1 MVALGI
7 EQEDL
12 EEMLSRHFNTSV
24 AIRSWSLEQDDT
36 AFGGL
41 AGEKNL
47 VQVETAE
54 LGILRILL
62 KRVERKY
69 AHEAEVY
76 QTLQALKAPIATFYG
91 HCDLAN
97 DRRTMAVEYLPVTVE
112 WPIPPDYHLAWVEAA
127 AELAGLPVAATGVLH
142 KKKWA
147 PRLQEFVADVEYA
160 LSIDEAPLQEAYRQS
175 DLLDL
180 PDLCRQLLPQ
190 VLARADALPLAFCHG
205 DAHSPH
211 TGRRDP
217 QGAVLFFDLTT
228 GSIGPR
234 FLDLVSAIIDHGEP
248 YEIEV
253 EQFERRF
260 LEKYK
265 QGAQQDLSWTDFR
278 AEVQL
283 CRALVA
289 LEDMRVGVDWIASW
303 LRQTERERGP
313 VGNDPRKWPL
323 LHLQA
328 LRQYLLF

>member
-1 MVALGI
+1 M
-7 EQEDL
+7 
-12 EEMLSRHFNTSV
+12 
-24 AIRSWSLEQDDT
+24 
-36 AFGGL
+36 
-41 AGEKNL
+41 
-47 VQVETAE
+47 
-54 LGILRILL
+54 RILL
-62 KRVERKY
+62 KKVERKY

-91 HCDLAN
+91 HCDLAD

-127 AELAGLPVAATGVLH
+127 AELASLPVTATGVLQR
-142 KKKWA
+142 KKWA
-147 PRLQEFVADVEYA
+147 PRRQEFIDDVEYA

-190 VLARADALPLAFCHG
+190 VLAQADDLPLAFCHG

-211 TGRRDP
+211 TGRRDS
-217 QGAVLFFDLTT
+217 QGTVLFFDLTT

-234 FLDLVSAIIDHGEP
+234 FMDLISAIIDHGEP

-253 EQFERRF
+253 EQLKRRF

-265 QGAQQDLSWTDFR
+265 QCTQQDLSWTDFR

-289 LEDMRVGVDWIASW
+289 LEDMRVGVDWIIPW
-303 LRQTERERGP
+303 LRQTKRERGP

-328 LRQYLLF
+328 LRQYLLL